1 MTIKKI
7 PLGQKIYFQMDTLE
21 RKNYYSTG
29 YPKGSL
35 AIEIY
40 DAIAEWCPRCSRAV
54 DSGTCRL
61 IAHLYHQQMVSNSLL
76 MLL

>member
-7 PLGQKIYFQMDTLE
+7 PSGQKNYFQMDTLE
-21 RKNYYSTG
+21 KKNHFSAG

-40 DAIAEWCPRCSRAV
+40 DAIAECCPRCSRAIDLENLPF
-54 DSGTCRL
+54 DSSSISPT
-61 IAHLYHQQMVSNSLL
+61 NDK
-76 MLL
+76 